1 MLLNPLFIPYIS
13 YNSIFWLLGIYFIF
27 FTHLISKNCSNF
39 FFFFVFSVHFT
50 PLIQL
55 FWYFYNK

>member
-27 FTHLISKNCSNF
+27 FTHLISKNCSI
-39 FFFFVFSVHFT
+39 FFVFSVHFT